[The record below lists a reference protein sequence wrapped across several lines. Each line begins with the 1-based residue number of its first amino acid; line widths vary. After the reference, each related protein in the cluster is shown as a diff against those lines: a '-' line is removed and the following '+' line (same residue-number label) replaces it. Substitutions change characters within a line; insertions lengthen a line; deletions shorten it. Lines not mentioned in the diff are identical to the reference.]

1 LKLSSSF
8 THNETVSFT
17 GRITAILTLL
27 VLLWGSASGKDI
39 YVTGRVTGSSGN
51 GIPDALVMMR
61 TSSFSYSAISGTD
74 GYYTLRLSGIYGELD
89 RQLELGTP
97 FPNPFSHSVNIP
109 FIINSNGDIMFSV
122 YSMAG
127 HKINELSFPGVQ
139 AGSYRIIW
147 DGANGASVPV
157 RQGYYVYAITF
168 GGKTYSGR
176 LIKAAGV
183 TSFPSGSSLE
193 PVMLPPVPK
202 PADPS
207 VVKIPVVTSVSCD
220 DYYPVRLTD
229 IIIRHDTVINF
240 ELCAAV
246 SLPFI
251 SGEDN
256 INMHFET
263 GYRPLLLKGINLGS
277 SPPGYFPGEIAYA
290 ITGDMYEKW
299 ISRMAETGFNSI
311 RIYTLHPPVF
321 YEKLAEY
328 NERHPNDPLL
338 LFQGI
343 WLDEI
348 EDGSNPADY
357 DLMLRS
363 DPFRE
368 GIREVIDCI
377 HGNKSIAFR
386 PGRAYGKYATNVSRW
401 TAGYIIGREI
411 MPQEVDS
418 TNKFHPSS
426 TAYQGSQLSI
436 SGAPA
441 SEVFTAAMLDEV
453 VTYEYQTYDVNRPVS
468 MSSWPTLDPLEHPSE
483 IHTDED
489 VATIDITLINRSN
502 LRAGLFATYH
512 AYPYYPNFISLEP
525 EYQAYSDGNG
535 PNSYLG
541 YLTDLRDH
549 YTGIPLV
556 IGEFGVPS
564 SWGSA
569 HQSFSGMDHGGY
581 SEIQQGEKNIRMM
594 HNILSAG
601 CGGGFMFSWMDEWF
615 KRTWIVEYLE
625 AYGFESGE
633 VMIATRQLWHNLT
646 SPEQNF
652 GLIGFDQT
660 EALPFVA
667 YSTDNPSGSV
677 TKVEATHDN
686 SFFYLNT
693 EFSQPLSTGD
703 TVFIAFDT
711 YSANIGEST
720 LPEGEILSRRS
731 EFLFEF
737 VAGEDTAL
745 HYVTEAYDMNGL
757 TPRFNLT
764 DPLVQKYESIV
775 SDGAPWKVMRWI
787 NDGFELTWHDIG
799 KVPVEASDLF
809 TEGER
814 NAAAWKGNKLKIRLP
829 WTMLHYYDP
838 TQMKVNDGAESFD
851 GGRSFI
857 IYSSLSDGIA
867 VSVSYKGNVTTSLTR
882 YNWDTWLIVP
892 PNHYREK
899 GSLHVV
905 ETGLSVFPRFAD

>member
-1 LKLSSSF
+1 M
-8 THNETVSFT
+8 SFT
-17 GRITAILTLL
+17 GRITAILAVVALF
-27 VLLWGSASGKDI
+27 WSNASGKDI
-39 YVTGRVTGSSGN
+39 YVSGRVTGSSGI
-51 GIPDALVMMR
+51 GIPDVVVKMNTA
-61 TSSFSYSAISGTD
+61 SFSCSATSGTD
-74 GYYTLRLSGIYGELD
+74 GYYTLKLSGIYSEID

-109 FIINSNGDIMFSV
+109 FIINNSGDIIFSV

-147 DGANGASVPV
+147 DGANGAGVPV
-157 RQGYYVYAITF
+157 RQGYYVYAISF
-168 GGKTYSGR
+168 GGKTWSGR

-183 TSFPSGSSLE
+183 SSFSSGSSLV
-193 PVMLPPVPK
+193 PVMLPPIPR
-202 PADPS
+202 PADPLS
-207 VVKIPVVTSVSCD
+207 LKIPVITSVSCNG
-220 DYYPVRLTD
+220 YYPVRLTD
-229 IIIRHDTVINF
+229 IIIRRDTVINF
-240 ELCAAV
+240 ELCPSV

-251 SGEDN
+251 TGEDH
-256 INMHFET
+256 IEMHFES

-290 ITGDMYEKW
+290 ITGAMYEQW
-299 ISRMAETGFNSI
+299 IARMAETGFNSI

-328 NERHPNDPLL
+328 NERHPGDPLL

-363 DPFRE
+363 ESFRE

-386 PGRAYGKYATNVSRW
+386 PGRAYGNYVTNVSRW
-401 TAGYIIGREI
+401 TAGFIIGREI

-426 TAYQGSQLSI
+426 TSFSGSQLSI

-441 SEVFTAAMLDEV
+441 SEVFTTAMLDEV
-453 VTYEYQTYDVNRPVS
+453 VKYEYQTYDVNRPVS
-468 MSSWPTLDPLEHPSE
+468 MSSWPTLDPLEHPTE

-489 VATIDITLINRSN
+489 VASIDITLINRSN
-502 LRAGLFATYH
+502 LRAGIFATYH

-525 EYQAYSDGNG
+525 EYQAYSDGSG

-541 YLTDLRDH
+541 YLSDLRDH
-549 YTGIPLV
+549 YTDIPLL

-581 SEIQQGEKNIRMM
+581 SENQQGEKNIRMM

-625 AYGFESGE
+625 SYGFPSGE
-633 VMIATRQLWHNLT
+633 IIIPTRQLWHNLT

-660 EALPFVA
+660 ESLPFVG
-667 YSTDNPSGSV
+667 YIIDNPAG
-677 TKVEATHDN
+677 KVISIEATHDN
-686 SFFYLNT
+686 SFFYLNA
-693 EFSQPLSTGD
+693 EFSEPLFSGD
-703 TVFIAFDT
+703 TVMIAFDT
-711 YSANIGEST
+711 YSAALGEST
-720 LPEGEILSRRS
+720 LPEGEVLSKRA

-775 SDGAPWKVMRWI
+775 SDGAPWKVMQWI
-787 NDGFELTWHDIG
+787 NDGFELTRHDIG
-799 KVPVEASDLF
+799 RLPVESSEVFSA
-809 TEGER
+809 GER
-814 NAAAWKGNKLKIRLP
+814 SAAAWKGNKLKIRLP
-829 WTMLHYYDP
+829 WTMLHFNDP

-851 GGRSFI
+851 GGRSFT

-867 VSVSYKGNVTTSLTR
+867 VSVCCKGSVTTSVTR
-882 YNWDTWLIVP
+882 YNWDPWLIVP
-892 PNHYREK
+892 STRYREK
-899 GSLHVV
+899 GSLQVV